1 MESSPFL
8 RYIVVGRLSRDYIL
22 TPDGKAY
29 LDKPGGSL
37 LYAASGAGIWEPGIG
52 LVGRVGEDYPQDWI
66 EQASRAGFDTS
77 GVRFLNA
84 NLDLRAFYAYTDMET
99 CHNDNPVS
107 HFARLGL
114 SFPKMLLGYTGPS
127 PAVDS
132 RIQQTPLTI
141 RQSDLPG
148 EYLDATAAHLCPLDF
163 LSHTL
168 LPTALRQGRISTITI
183 DPASGYMNPIF
194 WDHIP
199 AVVKGITAL
208 ITSEDKLRNLFQG
221 RSTDLWEMAETIA
234 GYGCEMVVIKRGSQ
248 GQLLLDRSNQAG
260 PIHWQIPAYPARV
273 IDPTGAGQAFCGGFL
288 TGFRSTYNALEGAL
302 AGNISASLTIEGNGP
317 FYALD
322 TMPGLAHY
330 RMDAL
335 RDMVRKV

>member
-1 MESSPFL
+1 MESPAFL
-8 RYIVVGRLSRDYIL
+8 RYLILGRLTRDYIL
-22 TPDGKAY
+22 PPDGPPY

-37 LYAASGAGIWEPGIG
+37 LYAATGAGVWESGIG
-52 LVGRVGEDYPQDWI
+52 LVGRVGEDYPQEWI
-66 EQASRAGFDTS
+66 EQAGRAGFDTS
-77 GVRFLNA
+77 GIRYLDA
-84 NLDLRAFYAYTDMET
+84 NLDLRAFYAYSDVDT
-99 CHNDNPVS
+99 CYTDNPVS

-132 RIQQTPLTI
+132 RIQQTALTI
-141 RQSDLPG
+141 RQSDVPN
-148 EYLDATAAHLCPLDF
+148 EYLDATAAHLCPLDY
-163 LSHTL
+163 LSHSL
-168 LPTALRQGRISTITI
+168 LPTTLRTGRVTTITI
-183 DPASGYMNPIF
+183 DPSPGYMNPIY

-199 AVVKGITAL
+199 AVVKGITAF
-208 ITSEDKLRNLFQG
+208 ITSEEKLRNLFQG

-234 GYGCEMVVIKRGSQ
+234 SYGCEIVVIKRGSQ
-248 GQLLLDRSNQAG
+248 GQMMLERNGQV
-260 PIHWQIPAYPARV
+260 HWQIPAYPAKA

-288 TGFRSTYNALEGAL
+288 TGFRATYSALEGAL
-302 AGNISASLTIEGNGP
+302 SGNISASLAVEGSGP

-322 TMPGLAHY
+322 SLPGLAHY